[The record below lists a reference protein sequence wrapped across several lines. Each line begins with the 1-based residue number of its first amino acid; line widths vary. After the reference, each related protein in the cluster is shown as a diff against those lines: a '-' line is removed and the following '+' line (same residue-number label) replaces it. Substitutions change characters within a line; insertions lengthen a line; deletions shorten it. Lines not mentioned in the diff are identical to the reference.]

1 MVLLIVFVIVHKN
14 LLFQIIWAHKRALE
28 TSAICEVVVVVVAPA
43 TRPSVESNS
52 SNNQKHL
59 LHFREYIT
67 AQVACCLVLSPNEAL
82 IINVVFFV
90 RNTGQY
96 GTIIHTLTQ

>member
-28 TSAICEVVVVVVAPA
+28 TSAICEVVVVAPA

-67 AQVACCLVLSPNEAL
+67 TQVACCLVLSPNEAL
-82 IINVVFFV
+82 IINVVFFCS
-90 RNTGQY
+90 
-96 GTIIHTLTQ
+96 